1 MHTFITDSIAIFLL
15 LTYKSYEG
23 TIHFLASSPS
33 KEVGT
38 HQTQNRCLLN
48 KWKISEAAQ
57 YFGCNQPGSIS
68 SLLCWGCSLQ
78 VFFLF
83 NPPPNIY
90 ISLMNIKSLVLDI
103 DCWYNPAPLYFVIHV
118 WNSFMSCAPIL
129 QNPFFTFLGYQ
140 LAFKRNFRQ
149 VSMVSETLSHY
160 SDMETVETLTLW
172 ARKICYAYYNGTI
185 VREVGN
191 TLTTYHVRGKCI
203 LGMNGH
209 QGSHNV

>member
-1 MHTFITDSIAIFLL
+1 MSIWWSPKLLRVSKHTGSPPEASHESLSVSEVDLPNSSFWSPLCPMHTFITDSIAIFLL

-38 HQTQNRCLLN
+38 HKTQNRCLLN

-118 WNSFMSCAPIL
+118 CIMSI
-129 QNPFFTFLGYQ
+129 
-140 LAFKRNFRQ
+140 
-149 VSMVSETLSHY
+149 
-160 SDMETVETLTLW
+160 
-172 ARKICYAYYNGTI
+172 
-185 VREVGN
+185 
-191 TLTTYHVRGKCI
+191 
-203 LGMNGH
+203 
-209 QGSHNV
+209 